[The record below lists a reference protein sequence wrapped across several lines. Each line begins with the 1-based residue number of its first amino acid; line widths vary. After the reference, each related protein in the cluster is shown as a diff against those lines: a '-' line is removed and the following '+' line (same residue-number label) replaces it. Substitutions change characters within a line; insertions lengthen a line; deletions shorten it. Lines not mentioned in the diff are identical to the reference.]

1 MTVLTLTGL
10 VISRRDFSITCF
22 LILLDMNSDQT
33 LHSRQFAK
41 IIGKQG
47 LSNDAQAH
55 NIGREKHTWE
65 NSEIN
70 LVKCH

>member
-10 VISRRDFSITCF
+10 VIFPLGFSINRF
-22 LILLDMNSDQT
+22 FILLDMNSDQT

-47 LSNDAQAH
+47 FFNDAQVH
-55 NIGREKHTWE
+55 NVNIKETYLGKFRNKIGK
-65 NSEIN
+65 I
-70 LVKCH
+70 